1 MSDTSEPRRLP
12 PEQRREEILSA
23 AVQLFCEKGY
33 EGTTIKDI
41 ARAIGVTEGLLYHYF
56 SGKADLIAE
65 CWRRRSWH
73 TRACA
78 IVEQAGDR
86 PFGEVVSDLVRDHL
100 DSLYSNGPAFRMH
113 AAEML
118 RDGELASFSQQYI
131 HETRKLI
138 ASYLRGLQARARIRP
153 DADPEVVADLI
164 IGSSTFQFVVH
175 GRLPR
180 DEWDALVSHAAEE
193 FSRLLVRSLAT
204 NSPTAS

>member
-131 HETRKLI
+131 HETR
-138 ASYLRGLQARARIRP
+138 
-153 DADPEVVADLI
+153 
-164 IGSSTFQFVVH
+164 
-175 GRLPR
+175 
-180 DEWDALVSHAAEE
+180 
-193 FSRLLVRSLAT
+193 
-204 NSPTAS
+204 